1 MNKRGQVL
9 VVFLIALP
17 LILLI
22 FASIVDNGYTYIAKR
37 KIENEV
43 KQAIRY
49 RFDTEDDV
57 NIVESKIK
65 SNLEKY
71 DTENKVF
78 ISENYIKIE
87 LVYERKNIFD
97 LLLNKS
103 ATKISIHYNGTLE
116 NGEVVI
122 RKD

>member
-57 NIVESKIK
+57 NIIESKIK